1 MTENGQT
8 IVNYIIG
15 TCTDNSVVSWLQ
27 SITHQIEF
35 MNVLRFY
42 QESGILEDLHKH
54 RERHIDIVFV
64 AHGRIVAEFMPAGG
78 LVPGTAIRD
87 TILYSPWNCKIDGSA
102 AYSIAQGS
110 IRMEN
115 RNFINLVN
123 FEPNP
128 LPYHWNSMRQSRHNI
143 PGIILS
149 PLVPEEQAW
158 AYFQAL
164 WTQRTMDIDSRVIIP
179 YVVPQ
184 GLVNAF
190 GEIPFCVFLF
200 AASFVLM
207 LNGGTATVHLAACLD
222 RAGSSPMPVEW
233 RTQYAWTNDGA
244 FMSVNMDERNVNPA
258 LFRAFISLFDRNRR

>member
-1 MTENGQT
+1 MTENGQK
-8 IVNYIIG
+8 IMDYIIG

-27 SITHQIEF
+27 SKTHQIEF
-35 MNVLRFY
+35 TNILRFY
-42 QESGILEDLHKH
+42 QESVILEDLYKH

-115 RNFINLVN
+115 RNVINLVH

-128 LPYHWNSMRQSRHNI
+128 LPHHWNSMRQSRHNI

-184 GLVNAF
+184 FLVNAF

-258 LFRAFISLFDRNRR
+258 LFRAFRSLFDRNRR